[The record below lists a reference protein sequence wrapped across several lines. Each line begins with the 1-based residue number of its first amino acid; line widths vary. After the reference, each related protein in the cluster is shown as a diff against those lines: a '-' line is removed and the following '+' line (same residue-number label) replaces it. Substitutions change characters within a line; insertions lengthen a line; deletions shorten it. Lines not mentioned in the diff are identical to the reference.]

1 MAAERMAI
9 EIELTPDLLVN
20 GMGDANGARLG
31 ESLKACSYINTVPE
45 DIMSFDNRVAD
56 IDAHTE
62 CNAPVFHLTDCKFL
76 DASLELHGSSNG
88 LDRTRK
94 LGQEAVAGVLDDAP
108 AVFVDCWGNSVGQE
122 PRQFGMSALFVIV
135 HQPRVAS
142 HIRDQNRR

>member
-76 DASLELHGSSNG
+76 DASLELHGSPNG

-94 LGQEAVAGVLDDAP
+94 LGQEAVAGVLDDAA
-108 AVFVDCWGNSVGQE
+108 AVIEDDRIDGAAMSLEGGVGTCLV
-122 PRQFGMSALFVIV
+122 GAHHS
-135 HQPRVAS
+135 RVT
-142 HIRDQNRR
+142 RDIGADNCR